1 MAYEIKMPQLGMN
14 QDSATI
20 VTWLK
25 NEGEKVNEG
34 DPVFEVE
41 TDKATMEVEAQASGY
56 LSAIQVELGV
66 EVPVG
71 NLIATIVENK
81 KDVLKSIQEANPDNK
96 SQSDADDGSKID
108 HEIITEKSNEAV
120 PKIGDLPLKIDNSSK
135 DVSKKIRSS
144 PNEKVLASPKAKVI
158 AAERGLDMSRLRA
171 LGLNEPIHSADITGL
186 QFGEQSQ
193 LMAIVQDR
201 LLLELIQTSKEIDK
215 GNIFASF
222 LHGSWHF
229 LFPGKFLHVQINKLD
244 GSVSLVKKDI
254 LLEEGADEV
263 TISIINLCETR
274 LFSYTSGQ
282 NGNVLSVSHS
292 NDTFILNF
300 SFNVADIKLEEASLL
315 LSELAERVED
325 PIRQLI

>member
-1 MAYEIKMPQLGMN
+1 MPYEMKMPQLGMN

-25 NEGEKVNEG
+25 NEGEKVNKG

-56 LSAIQVELGV
+56 LSAIQVELGA

-81 KDVLKSIQEANPDNK
+81 KDVLKSTQEPNSDNK
-96 SQSDADDGSKID
+96 NQSFVDDGSKID
-108 HEIITEKSNEAV
+108 NKVITEKPNEVV
-120 PKIGDLPLKIDNSSK
+120 PEIGDLSFKIDTISK
-135 DVSKKIRSS
+135 DGSKKTGYS
-144 PNEKVLASPKAKVI
+144 PNERVLASPKAKVI
-158 AAERGLDMSRLRA
+158 AAEKGLDMRRLRA
-171 LGLNEPIHSADITGL
+171 RGLSEPIHSADITGL

-193 LMAIVQDR
+193 LMAVVQDR
-201 LLLELIQTSKEIDK
+201 LLLELMQTSEEIDK

-229 LFPGKFLHVQINKLD
+229 LFPDKFLHVQINKLD
-244 GSVSLVKKDI
+244 GSVSLFKKEI
-254 LLEEGADEV
+254 LPEEGADEV
-263 TISIINLCETR
+263 IISVINLCDTR

-300 SFNVADIKLEEASLL
+300 SFNVADIKLEKAAFL